1 MVLVSNPAKLQ
12 IDQVSK
18 EFSVRDTSRQ
28 GRGGSRRLLAV
39 DDVALQIADGE
50 FLVIVGPSGCGKSTL
65 LEMLAGLMP
74 PSSGQIMI
82 DGKPVTGP
90 GTDRGIVFQ
99 QYALLPWRTARENVE
114 FPLEATG
121 VGKRARREQAREYL
135 HLVGLGDFADS
146 YPHQLSGGMK
156 QRVAIA
162 RSLVTDPEVLI
173 MDEPFGALD
182 ALTRDSLQTQL
193 ARIWERT
200 GKTIVFV
207 THGIDEAV
215 YLGQRVA
222 VMSARPGRIKAVF
235 EIPLKSDQAVADVRA
250 DPEFGRL
257 SQLVWEQ
264 LRDEIAGGA
273 SGVSTP
279 RPAAE
284 PAVAHGTE
292 HPSKELEGV
301 GSVA

>member
-1 MVLVSNPAKLQ
+1 MLQ
-12 IDQVSK
+12 IEHVSK

-28 GRGGSRRLLAV
+28 GRGASRRLLAV
-39 DDVALQIADGE
+39 DNVDLQIADGE

-65 LEMLAGLMP
+65 LDMLSGLTL
-74 PSSGQIMI
+74 PSSGQILI
-82 DGKPVTGP
+82 DGTPITGP
-90 GTDRGIVFQ
+90 GPDRGIVFQ

-114 FPLEATG
+114 LGLEATG
-121 VGKRARREQAREYL
+121 AGKRERRERAREHL
-135 HLVGLGDFADS
+135 DLVGLDDFADS

-162 RSLVTDPEVLI
+162 RSLVTDPELLI

-235 EIPLKSDQAVADVRA
+235 EIPPMSHEAVAEVRA
-250 DPEFGRL
+250 DPDFGTL
-257 SQLVWEQ
+257 SQRVWEQ
-264 LRDEIAGGA
+264 LRDEIASA
-273 SGVSTP
+273 QDLSSP
-279 RPAAE
+279 RAATE
-284 PAVAHGTE
+284 PVVVRE
-292 HPSKELEGV
+292 HDHAKELEEV

>member
-1 MVLVSNPAKLQ
+1 MSASAKLE
-12 IDQVSK
+12 IDHVSK
-18 EFSVRDTSRQ
+18 EFSVRDTSDR
-28 GRGGSRRLLAV
+28 GRGASRRLLAV
-39 DDVALQIADGE
+39 DDVDLQITEGE

-65 LEMLAGLMP
+65 LDMLAGLTL
-74 PSSGQIMI
+74 PSGGQILI
-82 DGKPVTGP
+82 DGKPITGP
-90 GTDRGIVFQ
+90 GPDRGMVFQ

-114 FPLEATG
+114 FGLEATG
-121 VGKRARREQAREYL
+121 AGKRQRRERAREYL
-135 HLVGLGDFADS
+135 ALVGLDDFADS

-162 RSLVTDPEVLI
+162 RSLATDPELLI

-182 ALTRDSLQTQL
+182 ALTREALQSQL

-222 VMSARPGRIKAVF
+222 VMSARPGRIKAVID
-235 EIPLKSDQAVADVRA
+235 IPLKSDEAVADLRA
-250 DPEFGRL
+250 DPLFGRL
-257 SQLVWEQ
+257 GQLVWQQ
-264 LRDEIAGGA
+264 LRDEIASVQGFSA
-273 SGVSTP
+273 PPTAP
-279 RPAAE
+279 E
-284 PAVAHGTE
+284 PSRE
-292 HPSKELEGV
+292 HAKELEGV

>member
-1 MVLVSNPAKLQ
+1 VSTRAKLQ
-12 IDQVSK
+12 IEHVSK
-18 EFSVRDTSRQ
+18 EFFIRETSSKRRVTRQ
-28 GRGGSRRLLAV
+28 LLAV
-39 DDVALQIADGE
+39 HDVDLQIADGE

-65 LEMLAGLMP
+65 LDMLAGLTP
-74 PSSGQIMI
+74 ATSGRILI
-82 DGKPVTGP
+82 DGTPITGP
-90 GTDRGIVFQ
+90 GLDRGIVFQ
-99 QYALLPWRTARENVE
+99 QYALLPWRTTRENVE
-114 FPLEATG
+114 FGLEAAR
-121 VGKRARREQAREYL
+121 VGRRERRERAREYL
-135 HLVGLGDFADS
+135 DLVGLNGFEES

-162 RSLVTDPEVLI
+162 RSLATDPELLI

-222 VMSARPGRIKAVF
+222 VMSARPGRIKAIVD
-235 EIPLKSDQAVADVRA
+235 IPLKSDEAVADVRA
-250 DPEFGRL
+250 NPDFGRL
-257 SQLVWEQ
+257 SRLVWEE
-264 LRDEIAGGA
+264 LRDEIAALQGI
-273 SGVSTP
+273 
-279 RPAAE
+279 AATRS
-284 PAVAHGTE
+284 VAAHQARGQAQ
-292 HPSKELEGV
+292 ELEEV

>member
-1 MVLVSNPAKLQ
+1 VSTPAKLQ
-12 IDQVSK
+12 IESVSK

-28 GRGGSRRLLAV
+28 GRGASRRLLAV
-39 DDVALQIADGE
+39 DNVDLEIADGE

-65 LEMLAGLMP
+65 LDMLAGLTL
-74 PSSGQIMI
+74 PSAGQILI
-82 DGKPVTGP
+82 DGKPITGP
-90 GTDRGIVFQ
+90 GPDRGIVFQ

-114 FPLEATG
+114 FGLEATG
-121 VGKRARREQAREYL
+121 VGKRERRERARE
-135 HLVGLGDFADS
+135 HLDIVGLGDFADS

-162 RSLVTDPEVLI
+162 RSLVTDPELLI

-193 ARIWERT
+193 AQIWERT
-200 GKTIVFV
+200 AKTIVFV

-222 VMSARPGRIKAVF
+222 VMSARPGRVKAAI
-235 EIPLKSDQAVADVRA
+235 EIPLMSHEAVADVRA
-250 DPEFGRL
+250 DPDFGRL

-264 LRDEIAGGA
+264 LRDEIASAQGFSA
-273 SGVSTP
+273 P
-279 RPAAE
+279 RTATERVAE
-284 PAVAHGTE
+284 PSRE
-292 HPSKELEGV
+292 HVKELEGV

>member
-1 MVLVSNPAKLQ
+1 VSTPAKLQ
-12 IDQVSK
+12 IEGVSK
-18 EFSVRDTSRQ
+18 EFSVRDASRQ
-28 GRGGSRRLLAV
+28 GRSASRRLLAV
-39 DDVALQIADGE
+39 DNVDLQIADGE

-65 LEMLAGLMP
+65 LDMLSGLTL
-74 PSSGQIMI
+74 PSSGQILI
-82 DGKPVTGP
+82 DGTPITGP
-90 GTDRGIVFQ
+90 GPDRGIVFQ
-99 QYALLPWRTARENVE
+99 QYALLPWRTARENIE
-114 FPLEATG
+114 FGLEATG
-121 VGKRARREQAREYL
+121 AGKRERREAAREHL
-135 HLVGLGDFADS
+135 DLVGLGDFADS

-162 RSLVTDPEVLI
+162 RSLVTDPELLI
-173 MDEPFGALD
+173 MDEPFGAVD

-235 EIPLKSDQAVADVRA
+235 DIPLKSHEAVADVRA
-250 DPEFGRL
+250 DPDFGKL

-264 LRDEIAGGA
+264 LRDEVA
-273 SGVSTP
+273 SAQGHSAP
-279 RPAAE
+279 RA
-284 PAVAHGTE
+284 GTE
-292 HPSKELEGV
+292 PVVAPGRDHAKELEEV

>member
-1 MVLVSNPAKLQ
+1 MSAPAKLQ
-12 IDQVSK
+12 IDHVSK
-18 EFSVRDTSRQ
+18 EFSVRDTSGQ
-28 GRGGSRRLLAV
+28 GRGGSRQLLAV
-39 DDVALQIADGE
+39 DDVDLQITDGE

-65 LEMLAGLMP
+65 LDILAGLTP
-74 PSSGQIMI
+74 PSSGQILI
-82 DGKPVTGP
+82 HGKPITAPGP
-90 GTDRGIVFQ
+90 DRGIVFQ

-114 FPLEATG
+114 FGLEAIG
-121 VGKRARREQAREYL
+121 AGKRERRERAREYL
-135 HLVGLGDFADS
+135 DLVGLDGFADS

-162 RSLVTDPEVLI
+162 RSLATDPELLI

-182 ALTRDSLQTQL
+182 ALTREALQSQL

-222 VMSARPGRIKAVF
+222 VMSARPGRIKAIID
-235 EIPLKSDQAVADVRA
+235 IPLKSDEAVADLRA
-250 DPEFGRL
+250 DPRFGRL
-257 SQLVWEQ
+257 GQLVWQE
-264 LRDEIAGGA
+264 LRDEIVSAQ
-273 SGVSTP
+273 GVSAP
-279 RPAAE
+279 RTAPE
-284 PAVAHGTE
+284 PSRE
-292 HPSKELEGV
+292 HAKELEGV

>member
-1 MVLVSNPAKLQ
+1 MSVSAPAKLQ
-12 IDQVSK
+12 IEHVSK
-18 EFSVRDTSRQ
+18 EFSVRDTAGQRPNRQ
-28 GRGGSRRLLAV
+28 LLAV
-39 DDVALQIADGE
+39 NDVELQIADGE

-65 LEMLAGLMP
+65 LDMLAGLTQP
-74 PSSGQIMI
+74 TRGRILI
-82 DGKPVTGP
+82 DGTPITGP

-114 FPLEATG
+114 FGLEAAKAG
-121 VGKRARREQAREYL
+121 RRERRERAGEYL
-135 HLVGLGDFADS
+135 DLVGLNGFEDS

-162 RSLVTDPEVLI
+162 RSLVTDPALLI

-182 ALTRDSLQTQL
+182 ALTRDSLQRQL
-193 ARIWERT
+193 AQIWERT

-222 VMSARPGRIKAVF
+222 VMSARPGRIKAIVD
-235 EIPLKSDQAVADVRA
+235 IPLKSDEAVADVRA
-250 DPEFGRL
+250 NPEFGRL
-257 SQLVWEQ
+257 SQLVWQQ
-264 LRDEIAGGA
+264 LRDEIVMAPGMA
-273 SGVSTP
+273 PPPS
-279 RPAAE
+279 
-284 PAVAHGTE
+284 AVAARGRGRVQ
-292 HPSKELEGV
+292 ELEEV

>member
-1 MVLVSNPAKLQ
+1 VSTPAKLQ
-12 IDQVSK
+12 IEHVSK
-18 EFSVRDTSRQ
+18 EFSIPETSSQRRTNRQ
-28 GRGGSRRLLAV
+28 LLAV
-39 DDVALQIADGE
+39 HDVDLQIADGE

-65 LEMLAGLMP
+65 LDMLAGLTP
-74 PSSGQIMI
+74 ATTGRILI
-82 DGKPVTGP
+82 DGTPITGP
-90 GTDRGIVFQ
+90 GLDRGIVFQ

-114 FPLEATG
+114 FGLEAAR
-121 VGKRARREQAREYL
+121 VGRRERRERAREYL
-135 HLVGLGDFADS
+135 DLVGLNGFEES
-146 YPHQLSGGMK
+146 FPHQLSGGMK

-162 RSLVTDPEVLI
+162 RSLATDPEVLI

-222 VMSARPGRIKAVF
+222 VMSARPGRIKAMVD
-235 EIPLKSDQAVADVRA
+235 IPLESDEAAADVRA
-250 DPEFGRL
+250 NPDFGRL
-257 SQLVWEQ
+257 SRLVWEE
-264 LRDEIAGGA
+264 LRDEIATLQGIA
-273 SGVSTP
+273 AP
-279 RPAAE
+279 RSAA
-284 PAVAHGTE
+284 AHQARGQV
-292 HPSKELEGV
+292 HELEEV